1 MQTRREMRLLTLQT
15 SVSMCPRNQT
25 GFYYMNNNVV
35 FWSSDGLCEPA
46 LLEQN
51 DVGIS
56 PEELTATQAWP
67 IADALLV
74 SQNRRGT
81 EVTFQT
87 YTGPLN
93 KSICH

>member
-1 MQTRREMRLLTLQT
+1 
-15 SVSMCPRNQT
+15 
-25 GFYYMNNNVV
+25 MNNNVV

-67 IADALLV
+67 IADALL
-74 SQNRRGT
+74 
-81 EVTFQT
+81 
-87 YTGPLN
+87 
-93 KSICH
+93 